1 MLVFK
6 RLQKKLNSAQ
16 YSLSSKRIFLDETG
30 AVAIIGTIVFVIVLL
45 PLFGLAAEASYWLV
59 KQRKLQHIADMTA
72 YAGAVECR
80 SRKTAQEI
88 RSAMQIIVDA
98 SNDSGSLRIDPELI
112 INKLPECK
120 VSSER
125 TIDTTLNVRVGRY
138 VSKIIP
144 GLPPQQLITARAA
157 VKIDTPPVG
166 SSSACILALAP
177 NGANALKLPSAAATL
192 NALGCDI
199 IVNSNDENAV
209 NLNTVTA
216 NCVYTVGGGSIS
228 NTDNIACQKKL
239 ITNSHPVADPYANFV
254 LPTME
259 DAACNFNSSMVP
271 STNLKIMGQKTQLE
285 GSPLGQPSIQISPS
299 APCNYIIFNEN
310 IEFQGGWNFGP
321 GTYIFKGGYEVNPS
335 NDAAKKARLSGQD
348 VTFIFNT
355 ENIQASNNNYYDLS
369 APKSGPLAG
378 ILFYQKNP
386 TNSIQDINFGAQ
398 GDSILNGALYFPT
411 ANFKL
416 GGGAET
422 YIPASDR
429 CTQIIAYKVEI
440 LGSSSLQANS
450 ETCKNNGGDISGP
463 IYGNETLAFD
473 PNISD
478 F

>member
-6 RLQKKLNSAQ
+6 RLQKKLNNAQ
-16 YSLSSKRIFLDETG
+16 YSLSSKKIFLDETG
-30 AVAIIGTIVFVIVLL
+30 AVAIIGTLVFFLVLL
-45 PLFGLAAEASYWLV
+45 PLFGLATEASYWLT

-80 SRKTAQEI
+80 SRKTAQVI

-112 INKLPECK
+112 TELPDCK
-120 VSSER
+120 VSGARRISV
-125 TIDTTLNVRVGRY
+125 TLKISVGRY

-144 GLPPQQLITARAA
+144 GLPPQQVITARAA
-157 VKIDTPPVG
+157 VQIKSPPDG
-166 SSSACILALAP
+166 SSSACMLALAP

-192 NALGCDI
+192 NALGCDV

-209 NLNTVTA
+209 TLNTVTA
-216 NCVYTVGGGSIS
+216 NCVYTAGGGSIS
-228 NTDNIACQKKL
+228 NTDNIACEKKL
-239 ITNSHPVADPYANFV
+239 VTNSHPVADPYANFV

-259 DAACNFNSSMVP
+259 DTACNFNSSIVP
-271 STNLKIMGQKTQLE
+271 SSNIKVMGQKTQLE
-285 GSPLGQPSIQISPS
+285 GSAHGQPSIQISPS

-321 GTYIFKGGYEVNPS
+321 GTYIFKGGYAVNPS

-369 APKSGPLAG
+369 APKNGPLAG
-378 ILFYQKNP
+378 LLFYQKNP
-386 TNSIQDINFGAQ
+386 TNSTQEINFGAQ
-398 GDSILNGALYFPT
+398 GTSVLNGALYFPT

-416 GGGAET
+416 GGGAEA
-422 YIPASDR
+422 YIPQDDR
-429 CTQIIAYKVEI
+429 CTQIIAYRIEI